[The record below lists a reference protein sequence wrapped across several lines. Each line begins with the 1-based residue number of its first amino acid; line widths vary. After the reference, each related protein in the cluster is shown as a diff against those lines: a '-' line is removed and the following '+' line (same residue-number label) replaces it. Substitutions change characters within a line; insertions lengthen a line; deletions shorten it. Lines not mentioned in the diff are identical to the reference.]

1 MKKVVQLIRLSDK
14 VKIPSY
20 STPGSAAVNLQAN
33 IEVPITIRPG
43 RATLIPTGI
52 KVHINNPTIAAHILP
67 RSGKGNKGYGVK
79 NLTGLID
86 SDYQGEIFIGIWNTN
101 NEVLDAQDIANGD
114 YGDITINPLDEIAQ
128 LEFVNVLQVAFD
140 DVKEFVAGATA
151 RGEGGFGHTDGLTV
165 QEVGRVERHEHAVNS
180 PVQLDWTEESTLQK
194 AWREEKAWREGT
206 IAGNAGFRKTDNPYS
221 AGTEEAQHWEDA
233 RYMCDHSTTLKRGE

>member
-43 RATLIPTGI
+43 RAALIPTGI
-52 KVHINNPTIAAHILP
+52 KIHINNPTIAAHILP

-86 SDYQGEIFIGIWNTN
+86 SDYQGEIFVSIWNTN
-101 NEVLDAQDIANGD
+101 SQVAQCNEFGIN
-114 YGDITINPLDEIAQ
+114 YGEIVINPLDEIAQ
-128 LEFVNVLQVAFD
+128 MEFVNVLQVAFD
-140 DVKEFVAGATA
+140 DVKEFDAGATA
-151 RGEGGFGHTDGLTV
+151 RGEGGFGHTDGSGDGV
-165 QEVGRVERHEHAVNS
+165 RESAVGRQVD
-180 PVQLDWTEESTLQK
+180 LF
-194 AWREEKAWREGT
+194 EG
-206 IAGNAGFRKTDNPYS
+206 APN
-221 AGTEEAQHWEDA
+221 E
-233 RYMCDHSTTLKRGE
+233 